1 MEYST
6 ANQRANQSYHAESFL
21 FQNPLTGSRKG
32 MHNFDMQAILKPSK
46 HFSNATIVLPKNKYS
61 G

>member
-1 MEYST
+1 
-6 ANQRANQSYHAESFL
+6 
-21 FQNPLTGSRKG
+21 